1 MKKQNLFV
9 AFVIVLSTIACKTE
23 NDQYAEL
30 GEGLFVEFK
39 TNHGDFIAQLE
50 YEKAPLTVASFV
62 SLAEGT
68 SQEVDE
74 KFKGKNYFDGLI
86 FHRIVR
92 NFVIQGGDPDGTGMG
107 GPGYQFPNE
116 VSEDLK
122 HDAKGVL
129 SMANAGPD
137 TNGSQFFITLAP
149 TPNLDGGY
157 NVFGRIV
164 KGQEIVDE
172 IGQVAVGAQDRPE
185 EDVVMESVRII
196 RNGQGAKNFD
206 APKVFSDKMADRRKK
221 EIEALEA
228 LEKELEDISEGYEK
242 TASGLRYKITN
253 AVSDGKKPTAGQAIH
268 VYYKGML
275 TDGDVFDQRV
285 KENGQDPLT
294 FNVGT
299 GRVIPGWDE
308 GLMLLKEGESA
319 RLIIPPHIGY
329 GERGAGPIPPN
340 SILIFDVT
348 LDRIGD

>member
-23 NDQYAEL
+23 NNQYSEL
-30 GEGLFVEFK
+30 GEGIFAEFK
-39 TNHGDFIAQLE
+39 TNHGTFIAQLD
-50 YEKAPLTVASFV
+50 YQKAPLTVASFV

-68 SQEVDE
+68 STEVADE
-74 KFKGKNYFDGLI
+74 YKGKNYFDGLL
-86 FHRIVR
+86 FHRIVSG
-92 NFVIQGGDPDGTGMG
+92 FVIQGGDPEGTGMG

-116 VSEDLK
+116 ISEDLK
-122 HDAKGVL
+122 HDSKGVL

-137 TNGSQFFITLAP
+137 TNGSQFFVTLAP

-157 NVFGRIV
+157 SVFGRV
-164 KGQEIVDE
+164 VEGQEVVDA
-172 IGQVAVGAQDRPE
+172 IGQVAVGGQDKPV

-196 RNGQGAKNFD
+196 RNGDDAKNFD
-206 APKVFSDKMADRRKK
+206 APGVFDNQMSEIRKK
-221 EIEALEA
+221 EIAALEA
-228 LEKELEDISEGYEK
+228 LEIELDELSEGYEK
-242 TASGLRYKITN
+242 TASGLRYKITEE
-253 AVSDGKKPTAGQAIH
+253 VPGGKKPVSGQEIH
-268 VYYKGML
+268 VFYKGML
-275 TDGDVFDQRV
+275 SDGNVFDQRLE
-285 KENGQDPLT
+285 ENGQDPLS

-308 GLMLLKEGESA
+308 GLMLLREGESA

-348 LDRIGD
+348 LKELGQ